1 MSKKTQTKELSD
13 KQPLNIGGVS
23 GSILI
28 YSNSFTEKN
37 LIAKSNINFFNTPVV
52 FEFTEDFISIR
63 KPSLDFRGKTIK
75 MTHKN
80 SGWYGTTFSKDLPEG
95 KFIFDEEESNED
107 ELIAYYH

>member
-1 MSKKTQTKELSD
+1 
-13 KQPLNIGGVS
+13 
-23 GSILI
+23 
-28 YSNSFTEKN
+28 
-37 LIAKSNINFFNTPVV
+37 
-52 FEFTEDFISIR
+52 
-63 KPSLDFRGKTIK
+63 